1 MNGVIRRVGAG
12 VLFMFLAV
20 NGRAVAESIQ
30 YRVLATSKTST
41 MEKEMNAAAEAGY
54 RFTTVMGGE
63 TSFGGSEVVVV
74 MQRTDAAGRPRYG
87 YKLLATSKT
96 STMQQELQRASDDGY
111 EYVGQTVF
119 ETAFGGHEVVC
130 LLERDKDASRGTKY
144 EYKLVATKRTS
155 TLEKEVESSGAAGY
169 QVLGMTVGE
178 TLLGGK
184 ELIAITRRAK

>member
-1 MNGVIRRVGAG
+1 MKTAIRRLVAG
-12 VLFMFLAV
+12 TFAVSLAV
-20 NGRAVAESIQ
+20 SGQVLAESIQ

-41 MEKEMNAAAEAGY
+41 MEKEMNGAAEAGY

-74 MQRTDAAGRPRYG
+74 MQKSESAGRPRYV

-119 ETAFGGHEVVC
+119 ETTFGGKEVVC
-130 LLERDKDASRGTKY
+130 LLERDKDASPSAKY

-155 TLEKEVESSGAAGY
+155 TLEKEIEASGAAGY

-178 TLLGGK
+178 TLIGGK
-184 ELIAITRRAK
+184 ELIAITRRAR

>member
-1 MNGVIRRVGAG
+1 MKTAIRRLVAG
-12 VLFMFLAV
+12 TFVVSLAV
-20 NGRAVAESIQ
+20 SGQVLAEGIQ

-41 MEKEMNAAAEAGY
+41 MEKEMNGAAEAGY

-74 MQRTDAAGRPRYG
+74 MQKSESAGRPRYV

-119 ETAFGGHEVVC
+119 ETTFGGKEVVC
-130 LLERDKDASRGTKY
+130 LLERDKDASQSAKY

-155 TLEKEVESSGAAGY
+155 TLEKEIEASGAAGY

-178 TLLGGK
+178 TLIGGK